1 MQLVRTLRLR
11 DLVLLII
18 GTVIGSGIFLVPGG
32 VLRNVQGRTA
42 LAMAAWVAG
51 GIISLM
57 GALTYGELTAMEP
70 NAGGLYS
77 YIRTAFGRFPAFL
90 FGWAMFL
97 VIASGAI
104 ATLAAA
110 FPRYLSRIVPL
121 TPIEAKLVSIG
132 MIAVV
137 AFINVRGART
147 SADVQN
153 WATGVKV
160 AAILV
165 MTVILLWLGRG
176 HAPAAQAPTEFFAGP
191 LASGFLLAM
200 VSVLWAY
207 EGWQYSTFSA
217 AETANPQRDFP
228 RAYLIA
234 SLALIFIYVLAN
246 LGYLAALGSAGAARS
261 TSVASEA
268 IGGVLGAG
276 AGRLIALAILVSI
289 FSAANGTTLSAT
301 RVFYAMAQDGV
312 FFRKLAEVHPR
323 YRTPAVA
330 IIAGLGWAMLLVAT
344 GTFEQLLTYVVFTGW
359 AFYALG
365 AASIFVYRRKFPHRE
380 RPYRVPGYPLT
391 PLLFIIPSLA
401 IVINTIFAAPKQ
413 AAVGIVIVLA
423 GAPAYFVWRRNA
435 RTKAAQSA
443 TSE

>member
-18 GTVIGSGIFLVPGG
+18 GTVIGSGIFLVPGS
-32 VLRNVQGRTA
+32 VLRSVQGRPA

-110 FPRYLSRIVPL
+110 FPRYLSRIIPL

-153 WATGVKV
+153 WATGVKF

-191 LASGFLLAM
+191 LASGFLH
-200 VSVLWAY
+200 
-207 EGWQYSTFSA
+207 GK
-217 AETANPQRDFP
+217 
-228 RAYLIA
+228 
-234 SLALIFIYVLAN
+234 
-246 LGYLAALGSAGAARS
+246 
-261 TSVASEA
+261 
-268 IGGVLGAG
+268 
-276 AGRLIALAILVSI
+276 RLV
-289 FSAANGTTLSAT
+289 
-301 RVFYAMAQDGV
+301 
-312 FFRKLAEVHPR
+312 
-323 YRTPAVA
+323 
-330 IIAGLGWAMLLVAT
+330 GL
-344 GTFEQLLTYVVFTGW
+344 
-359 AFYALG
+359 
-365 AASIFVYRRKFPHRE
+365 
-380 RPYRVPGYPLT
+380 
-391 PLLFIIPSLA
+391 
-401 IVINTIFAAPKQ
+401 
-413 AAVGIVIVLA
+413 
-423 GAPAYFVWRRNA
+423 
-435 RTKAAQSA
+435 
-443 TSE
+443 

>member
-1 MQLVRTLRLR
+1 MQRVRTLRLR

-32 VLRNVQGRTA
+32 VLRSVQGRTA

-153 WATGVKV
+153 WATSVKV

-228 RAYLIA
+228 RTYLIA

-268 IGGVLGAG
+268 IGGVLGPG
-276 AGRLIALAILVSI
+276 AGRIIALAILVSI

-365 AASIFVYRRKFPHRE
+365 AASIFVYRRKFPNRE

-391 PLLFIIPSLA
+391 PLL
-401 IVINTIFAAPKQ
+401 
-413 AAVGIVIVLA
+413 
-423 GAPAYFVWRRNA
+423 
-435 RTKAAQSA
+435 
-443 TSE
+443 